1 MTEPEP
7 PPEGQPEGLRERH
20 RRRTEAQLEEAAL
33 TLFEERGFDLVT
45 VDDIAAAADVSR
57 RTFFRYFAT
66 KEDALLADQPRR
78 LEELREALAARPAD
92 EPALTALR
100 HALLSLAGGH
110 EQDRELLLRRAQL
123 IRATP
128 SLQSRAMGS
137 QRTWEQAMTEM
148 VAERLG
154 VDPLVDLRPGVI
166 ASATL
171 ASLRTA
177 ISLWVSAGGRG
188 DLVGMV
194 SEALDLLD
202 GGLQRGV
209 RGG

>member
-1 MTEPEP
+1 MTWSRWTTSP
-7 PPEGQPEGLRERH
+7 PPPTCR
-20 RRRTEAQLEEAAL
+20 
-33 TLFEERGFDLVT
+33 
-45 VDDIAAAADVSR
+45 R

-66 KEDALLADQPRR
+66 KEDVLLADQPRR
-78 LEELREALAARPAD
+78 LEELREALATRPAD

-100 HALLSLAGGH
+100 YSLLSLADGH
-110 EQDRELLLRRAQL
+110 EQDRELLLRRARL
-123 IRATP
+123 MRATP
-128 SLQSRAMGS
+128 SLQIRAMGS

-177 ISLWVSAGGRG
+177 ISLWVSADGGG
-188 DLVGMV
+188 DLRGMV
-194 SEALDLLD
+194 TEALDLLD
-202 GGLQRGV
+202 GGLQKGV
-209 RGG
+209 RPGR